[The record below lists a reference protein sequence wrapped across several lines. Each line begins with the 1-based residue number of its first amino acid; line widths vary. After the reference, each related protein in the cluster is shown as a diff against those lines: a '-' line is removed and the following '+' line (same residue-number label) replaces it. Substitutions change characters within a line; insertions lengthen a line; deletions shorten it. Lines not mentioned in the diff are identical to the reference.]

1 MSVLSDVNDGAEGA
15 LDFIHQVN
23 SFISKTGDYA
33 GNQSLV
39 TASRHARVE
48 PPMIVDAAAMS
59 LDGIN
64 ETAQVMQS
72 LFSGYYLMAAEMIT
86 NIDGVKVRE
95 RLAPLNPNRKLDLDL
110 LSFRMAGESY
120 AMMLPTKANRNRL
133 SKEAYPNDGKPGSIE
148 ELDEMHKIFLEEWE
162 QTSGGGAGGPPNAQQ
177 KKLFDDE
184 AKDYERTRR
193 ILEAKDRN
201 SQKGKDEA
209 AKLREVRSGIDSI
222 KRRQEELQRLNSTT
236 VSVSA
241 AGKDANDITTLSV
254 GKLFDVR
261 IVSEGREATV
271 KVGIRVMAKYM
282 PTEDLV
288 TMSTAKGA
296 LDHDLVERYHG
307 WRSGRLA
314 FWKDLVLCRDLI
326 EAHRNAAIRDKSG
339 VYAEIMAR
347 NRNAVGAGLLERNPS
362 MAVFSTLC
370 IMSASTLDTIEAR
383 MGGSINSARVRNAL
397 FDTTKMM
404 ILAVIDPGYEMVT
417 FYTHGIAGH
426 TEIPIRAL
434 KTSKKDDGGVMD
446 IMKAFLAGRSPTL

>member
-1 MSVLSDVNDGAEGA
+1 MSVLSEVNDGAQGA

-23 SFISKTGDYA
+23 SFISKTGAYA

-48 PPMIVDAAAMS
+48 PPMIVDAAAMT

-95 RLAPLNPNRKLDLDL
+95 RLAPLNPNRQLDLDL
-110 LSFRMAGESY
+110 LSFRMAQESY
-120 AMMLPTKANRNRL
+120 SMMLPTKANRLRL
-133 SKEAYPNDGKPGSIE
+133 TKEAYPNNAKPGSIE
-148 ELDEMHKIFLEEWE
+148 ELEEMHKIFLEEFE
-162 QTSGGGAGGPPNAQQ
+162 KRHGNDVNFAPPNIQQ
-177 KKLFDDE
+177 LYHAEAADYANTKRIME
-184 AKDYERTRR
+184 AKERHD
-193 ILEAKDRN
+193 K
-201 SQKGKDEA
+201 KGKDEA
-209 AKLREVRSGIDSI
+209 AKLREIRSGIDSVR
-222 KRRQEELQRLNSTT
+222 RRQDELKQMNSTT
-236 VSVSA
+236 VSVSG
-241 AGKDANDITTLSV
+241 AGKEANDITTLSV
-254 GKLFDVR
+254 GKMFDVK

-282 PTEDLV
+282 PTVDMV
-288 TMSTAKGA
+288 TMMTAKGA

-307 WRSGRLA
+307 WRAGRLS

-339 VYAEIMAR
+339 TYSEIMAR

-370 IMSASTLDTIEAR
+370 IMSASTLNSIEAK
-383 MGGSINSARVRNAL
+383 MGGSINNSRVRNTL

-404 ILAVIDPGYEMVT
+404 ILAVIDPGYETVT

-426 TEIPIRAL
+426 TEIPLRAL

>member
-1 MSVLSDVNDGAEGA
+1 MSVLSEVNDGAQGA

-23 SFISKTGDYA
+23 SFISKTGAYA

-48 PPMIVDAAAMS
+48 PPMIVDAAAMT

-86 NIDGVKVRE
+86 NIDGIKVRE
-95 RLAPLNPNRKLDLDL
+95 RLAPLNPNRQLDLDL
-110 LSFRMAGESY
+110 LSFRMAKESY
-120 AMMLPTKANRNRL
+120 SMMLPTKANRMRL
-133 SKEAYPNDGKPGSIE
+133 TKEAYPNDAKPGSVE
-148 ELDEMHKIFLEEWE
+148 ELEEMHKIFQEDWRKLN
-162 QTSGGGAGGPPNAQQ
+162 GGGISPNPAQQ
-177 KKLFDDE
+177 QCFDDE
-184 AKDYERTRR
+184 QEDYERTKR
-193 ILEAKDRN
+193 ILQARDR
-201 SQKGKDEA
+201 SGDRQ
-209 AKLREVRSGIDSI
+209 RELRSGIDSI
-222 KRRQEELQRLNSTT
+222 RRRQDELKQMNSTT
-236 VSVSA
+236 VSASG
-241 AGKDANDITTLSV
+241 AGKDANDITSLSV
-254 GKLFDVR
+254 GKLFDVK

-282 PTEDLV
+282 PTVDMV
-288 TMSTAKGA
+288 TMMTAKGA

-307 WRSGRLA
+307 WRAGRLA

-326 EAHRNAAIRDKSG
+326 DAHRNAAIRDKSG
-339 VYAEIMAR
+339 TYSEIMAR

-370 IMSASTLDTIEAR
+370 IMSASTLNAIEAK
-383 MGGSINSARVRNAL
+383 MGGSINNSRVRNTL

-404 ILAVIDPGYEMVT
+404 ILAVIDPGYETVT

-426 TEIPIRAL
+426 TEIPLRAL